1 MLAGCIYGAIDLQ
14 KCFGCC
20 LSETCEIRKNFI
32 PRTTDRGPDAI
43 TNDFIYCKGE
53 FDPYKNIRKIEIVR
67 QANGYR
73 THIVNVRKQ
82 LGLD

>member
-1 MLAGCIYGAIDLQ
+1 MLAGCVYGAIDLQ

-32 PRTTDRGPDAI
+32 PRVVDRGPDAI

-53 FDPYKNIRKIEIVR
+53 FDPYKRIRKIEILKESE
-67 QANGYR
+67 NYR
-73 THIVNVRKQ
+73 LHITHVRKE